1 MVSKTAGGL
10 QQTDD
15 FGGFGRIGVEDR
27 LASTESGVERG
38 VIVDSLTKTRRDA
51 GAAGGR
57 HKTRVMVLREKKV
70 QVRRGRIRH
79 SNIRVGLIAR
89 EGNQF
94 QLFGSLRVVGGGV
107 EVELAFD
114 GHGRTTGRVGG

>member
-1 MVSKTAGGL
+1 
-10 QQTDD
+10 
-15 FGGFGRIGVEDR
+15 
-27 LASTESGVERG
+27 
-38 VIVDSLTKTRRDA
+38 
-51 GAAGGR
+51 
-57 HKTRVMVLREKKV
+57 MVLREKKV

-94 QLFGSLRVVGGGV
+94 QLFGSLRVVGGGI

-114 GHGRTTGRVGG
+114 GHGRTARCVGGEEGKKVK